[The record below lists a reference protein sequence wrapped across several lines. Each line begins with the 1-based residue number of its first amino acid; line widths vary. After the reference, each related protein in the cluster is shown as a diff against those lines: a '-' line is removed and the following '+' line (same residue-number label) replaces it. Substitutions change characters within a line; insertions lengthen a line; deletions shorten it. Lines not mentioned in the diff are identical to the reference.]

1 MNKSSNGKKRLII
14 VLLIT
19 VLIIVAYLMVS
30 NANKHSR
37 ELKNLNLGKECYS
50 NEEYQ
55 NAIDY
60 FNLVLKDNDKNV
72 DAYYFKTNA
81 LMQLHDN
88 GSAIS
93 VAEFGYK
100 MTNDTQL
107 KELKDTIVPKED
119 TGIVVTQQSVVSN
132 SVVSSIY
139 TTKATTK
146 DIVHTVSSNS
156 NAIVDLTPK
165 VDVPESIPTVTTTET
180 TLESTSEGEDSQK
193 DSSNGEDSQGSS
205 VDNPK
210 DTTNSNGDTVV
221 TTVPNDT
228 SNSNGSN
235 TEVTT
240 TIDSNISD
248 TQTGNTTVV
257 NIDVNVNIDQELL
270 NQLIQKFIDTI
281 DKFING

>member
-1 MNKSSNGKKRLII
+1 
-14 VLLIT
+14 
-19 VLIIVAYLMVS
+19 MVS

-55 NAIDY
+55 DAIDY

-81 LMQLHDN
+81 LMQLNDN

-107 KELKDTIVPKED
+107 KELKDTIVPEED

-146 DIVHTVSSNS
+146 DIIHTVSSNS
-156 NAIVDLTPK
+156 NAVVDLTPK

-180 TLESTSEGEDSQK
+180 TLESTSEGEDNQK
-193 DSSNGEDSQGSS
+193 DSSNGGDSQGSS
-205 VDNPK
+205 ADNPK
-210 DTTNSNGDTVV
+210 DTTANSNGDTVV
-221 TTVPNDT
+221 TTTVPDDT
-228 SNSNGSN
+228 SNSNSSN

-240 TIDSNISD
+240 TVNSNISD

-257 NIDVNVNIDQELL
+257 NVDVNVNIDQELL